1 LGRVLTSTRTAKGTI
16 SVAFVIGVFLIV
28 VGTVVIEGAQ
38 YKEGPFIPI
47 DTPGRPI
54 EYHYEWDESR
64 LLLGIILDLAG
75 VAIVSASLTY
85 LFSTEKR
92 KGV

>member
-1 LGRVLTSTRTAKGTI
+1 MLTSTKTAKGTI
-16 SVAFVIGVFLIV
+16 SVTFVIGVFLIV

-47 DTPGRPI
+47 DTRGPI

-75 VAIVSASLTY
+75 MAIVSVSMTY
-85 LFSTEKR
+85 LFLTEKR
-92 KGV
+92 KGG

>member
-1 LGRVLTSTRTAKGTI
+1 
-16 SVAFVIGVFLIV
+16 VFLVV
-28 VGTVVIEGAQ
+28 VGPVVIEGAQ
-38 YKEGPFIPI
+38 HKEGPSIPI

-54 EYHYEWDESR
+54 EYDYEWDESL

-75 VAIVSASLTY
+75 IAIVSASMTY
-85 LFSTEKR
+85 LFLTERR